1 VASSVRIEE
10 AQAMSEDVVAAV
22 GLLVAQLSPRTPAPT
37 AAELQAIVDSPWT
50 RLLLA
55 RDADG
60 GVVGMLTLALYRI
73 PTGLSAWIEDVV
85 VDERARGR
93 GIGEKLTRT
102 AVRLAG
108 EAGAKSVDLTS
119 RPHREAANRLYRRL
133 GFTTRE
139 TNLYRFELSRKSTAE

>member
-1 VASSVRIEE
+1 
-10 AQAMSEDVVAAV
+10 MSEDVVAAV

-93 GIGEKLTRT
+93 GIGEELTRT

>member
-1 VASSVRIEE
+1 
-10 AQAMSEDVVAAV
+10 MSEDVVTAI

-37 AAELQAIVDSPWT
+37 AAELQTIVDSKWT

-55 RDADG
+55 RDGDG

-93 GIGEKLTRT
+93 GIGEELTRT

-139 TNLYRFELSRKSTAE
+139 TNLYRFELSRKSIAK